1 MILQALVDQFK
12 QRFQHEKRA
21 QVCLWFDEKEEFV
34 RLLPSFRAHLE
45 SMRSPP
51 FRVLEYDVGQR
62 HGQIWLKY
70 QVYRTLDALPEDE
83 RQRQRF
89 LIYLPLSEDRLE
101 HGVPSGEPALDMLTD
116 YRIGGVT
123 WRIGG
128 KRPTLFS
135 FLKQANV
142 KLPRGPR
149 DQQSLNHGARSSFIA
164 KYVANIVDRPT
175 FI

>member
-70 QVYRTLDALPEDE
+70 QVNRTLDALPEDE

-89 LIYLPLSEDRLE
+89 LIYLPLSEDRIE
-101 HGVPSGEPALDMLTD
+101 DGSC
-116 YRIGGVT
+116 
-123 WRIGG
+123 
-128 KRPTLFS
+128 
-135 FLKQANV
+135 
-142 KLPRGPR
+142 
-149 DQQSLNHGARSSFIA
+149 GARCRGHRQVHRHPHLFRGGQ
-164 KYVANIVDRPT
+164 RPPRV
-175 FI
+175 